1 MCSTPPATTTSHA
14 PSAISPA
21 PAVTAVRAPAHIL
34 SIAKPGTLCG
44 MPASSATSRPSVRPW
59 SPTCA
64 VAAKMTSPIRSG
76 SSCGFRRSSSR
87 TAFTPMSSARVRQ
100 KMPLSPAR
108 PNAVRTPSTKTTSRP
123 ESMNASLRGCGV
135 SSELLAELGQV
146 LAVGLVHLAAVLDE
160 CEARHRELARLAD
173 VQQLAQ
179 RAESIA
185 GCVDG
190 VRGLVVVRGVVLA
203 LREVRQVR
211 DDDLD
216 GLRHRVE
223 QISFEHVH
231 PVGDA
236 VTRGVLARHLD
247 GGGIDVRREDLDLRR
262 SERDRDAD
270 DAGSGSDVGNS
281 HGSVVDAR

>member
-1 MCSTPPATTTSHA
+1 MCSIPPATTTSHA

-87 TAFTPMSSARVRQ
+87 TALTPMSSARVRQ
-100 KMPLSPAR
+100 KTPCSPAR
-108 PNAVRTPSTKTTSRP
+108 PNAVRTPSTRATARP
-123 ESMNASLRGCGV
+123 EPMLASLRGCGV

-160 CEARHRELARLAD
+160 GEPRHRELARLAD

-179 RAESIA
+179 RAETVA

-190 VRGLVVVRGVVLA
+190 VRRLVVERVVVLA
-203 LREVRQVR
+203 LRQVRQVR

-216 GLRHRVE
+216 RLRHRVE
-223 QISFEHVH
+223 EITFEHVH
-231 PVGDA
+231 AVGDT
-236 VTRGVLARHLD
+236 VTRRVLARDLD
-247 GGGIDVRREDLDLRR
+247 SRRVDVRRIDLHLRR
-262 SERDRDAD
+262 GERDRDAD
-270 DAGSGSDVGNS
+270 HAGTRSD
-281 HGSVVDAR
+281 